1 MAFSSVSAPH
11 FVSVFALVSILLFLL
26 RRTKGPTLWSSLQHF
41 QWYNYLISD
50 VYGYDKEYKFYFTQ
64 KYVKLIIE
72 NKCTSPTIELICNNR
87 KIQLQEHFI

>member
-1 MAFSSVSAPH
+1 METSYGIV
-11 FVSVFALVSILLFLL
+11 
-26 RRTKGPTLWSSLQHF
+26 

-87 KIQLQEHFI
+87 KIQLQEHFIWELLDVSGEYMEWRF